1 MKKNPY
7 GLFGLRRLLPEL
19 RSYRTP
25 LVLMLLTSAFGS
37 IVDIGVPLFQRYAL
51 NHFVALGTLEGFPL
65 YLFFYLAV
73 ILVSALLNYIS
84 CIYGMK
90 IEVGVDM
97 DLRNAAFSHLQTLS
111 FSYYNQN
118 SVGYIHARVMSDTS
132 RIGELCSWALPVI
145 AILPVTVLL
154 FSLFQRRLTLVNRE
168 IREVNSR
175 ITGNFNEGITGAR
188 TIKSL
193 VIEERMEKDFVA
205 DTEDMRRKSV
215 RAARLRGLF
224 SSTMHFASSMALAL
238 VLWKGGYI
246 AATQIGT

>member
-1 MKKNPY
+1 MKKNSY
-7 GLFGLRRLLPEL
+7 GLFGLRRLLPRL
-19 RSYRTP
+19 RSYRRP
-25 LVLMLLTSAFGS
+25 LILMLLTSALGS

-51 NHFVALGTLEGFPL
+51 NHFVALGTLENFPIFL
-65 YLFFYLAV
+65 ILYLAV
-73 ILVSALLNYIS
+73 ILGSAVLNYIS

-132 RIGELCSWALPVI
+132 RIGELCSWTLLNAVWQGCYLIGAILVMLLTNARLALPVI
-145 AILPVTVLL
+145 AILPVTALI
-154 FSLFQRRLTLVNRE
+154 FSLFQRRLTQVNRE

-193 VIEERMEKDFVA
+193 VIEDRMK
-205 DTEDMRRKSV
+205 
-215 RAARLRGLF
+215 
-224 SSTMHFASSMALAL
+224 
-238 VLWKGGYI
+238 
-246 AATQIGT
+246 